1 MSSAKELFKAAEQL
15 KREGKTEEAI
25 AQFEEVLKL
34 DEKHVLTHL
43 SLAVLYGK
51 IDKHLDA
58 VKHGERAVELEPNDT
73 FNYTA
78 LSTTYQRAFEG
89 TRDRLFILKA
99 EDAKQ
104 KASTMQWQ

>member
-1 MSSAKELFKAAEQL
+1 MATVVELFKEAEQL
-15 KREGKTEEAI
+15 KREDRLDEAI
-25 AQFEEVLKL
+25 AKFNELLQL

-43 SLAVLYGK
+43 NLAVLYGK
-51 IDKHLDA
+51 VDKHLDA
-58 VKHGERAVELEPNDT
+58 VRHGERAVELEPTDT

-104 KASTMQWQ
+104 RAQAMQWQ